1 MTTDRLSMIAIATC
15 CLLIP
20 APPAAAQSVSDVLTF
35 LLTNV
40 SVQTGS
46 VERDRNAAQAT
57 SDTISRALLASL
69 ATLPVPTSS
78 GAFAYRLNPSLGTM
92 ERATE
97 SFGPFFVERAQ
108 TTGPK
113 QATFGLTFQHLRFGS
128 LDGRNLRDGS
138 LVTTANQFADEQAPF
153 DVDQLTLK
161 IDASIATLSGNVSV
175 TDDLEVGFAAPMAS
189 LRIDGSRIN
198 TYRGRAFTQATAS
211 ARAIGLADVVLRT
224 KYTLYDE
231 AGTGVAAAADV
242 RLPTGRE
249 QDLLGAGSTSLR
261 LSGIGSIER
270 GRLSTHGNAGITVGG
285 LARELSYDGAVAL
298 AATSR
303 VTVIGELLGRWIDSP
318 GHIVAVS
325 APHPILAGVQTIRL
339 TPDSSTLNM
348 VTLVPGFKWN
358 LTDTWVLAGNVS
370 IPLTTAGLTARFAP
384 FVGLDYVLGW

>member
-1 MTTDRLSMIAIATC
+1 MTTDRLSIIAII
-15 CLLIP
+15 CLLVP
-20 APPAAAQSVSDVLTF
+20 APPAGAQSVSDVLTF
-35 LLTNV
+35 LLTNE

-57 SDTISRALLASL
+57 ADTISRALLANL

-78 GAFAYRLNPSLGTM
+78 GAFAYRLNPALGTM

-108 TTGPK
+108 TTGRN
-113 QATFGLTFQHLRFGS
+113 QAAFGLTFQHLRFGS

-153 DVDQLTLK
+153 DVDRLTLD
-161 IDASIATLSGNVSV
+161 IDASIATLSGNIGV
-175 TDDLEVGFAAPMAS
+175 TDDLEVGFAAPMVS

-198 TYRGRAFTQATAS
+198 TYRGRSFTQATAG

-231 AGTGVAAAADV
+231 AGSGFAAAADV
-242 RLPTGRE
+242 RLPTGRQ
-249 QDLLGAGSTSLR
+249 QDLLGTGSTSLK

-270 GRLSTHGNAGITVGG
+270 GRFSTHGNAGITVGG
-285 LARELSYDGAVAL
+285 LARELSYDAAVAM

-303 VTVIGELLGRWIDSP
+303 VTVIGELLGRWLDSP

-325 APHPILAGVQTIRL
+325 APDPVLAGVQTIRL
-339 TPDSSTLNM
+339 TPDASTLKT

-370 IPLTTAGLTARFAP
+370 IPLTTAGLTARFTP